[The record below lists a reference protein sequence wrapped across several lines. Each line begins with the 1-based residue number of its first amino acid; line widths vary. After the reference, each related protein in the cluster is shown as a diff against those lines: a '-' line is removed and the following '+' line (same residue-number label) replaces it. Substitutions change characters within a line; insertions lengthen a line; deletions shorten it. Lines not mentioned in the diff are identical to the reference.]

1 MDWLIYSVN
10 RLTGGMVNLG
20 KGEVFRSSLISI
32 CVKVLGALV
41 SLGLYMTLSR
51 TLGPEKLGYYVLTLT
66 VVAILAVPLNYGLAS
81 LVLRETSSS
90 LLNADWA
97 KLRGLIRQAV
107 QLTVGYTVFVAV
119 LGWLGILL
127 FGDSVAE
134 GTRAALIPALILPIF
149 WSGSEV
155 LSASLRGMGRII
167 AGQVGDLI
175 LRPLFLAIFVL
186 VAVQL
191 YGVSSV
197 SASDVMILHV
207 GAAVIS
213 IIVVIGLLI
222 KFFPAPISGVKVYHT
237 KSWFNSLLHLSL
249 LSGVMAVNGF
259 TDILM
264 LGYLATPEAV
274 GIYRIAVQL
283 ALLISF
289 TLSAMNVVLSNRV
302 VKLYEAGSLV
312 KLQNLLTQSSRAVLL
327 SALPTALVFIY
338 FGRDI
343 IGLVFGEAFSQGA
356 DALIIL
362 TVGQLVNAALGSVS
376 LVLNMIGL
384 ERETVKV
391 TIVAAILNVVLNA
404 TLIPIWGIYGAAL
417 GTAVSLTFW
426 NIYLVVQL
434 YRRTNLIVSPVTF
447 GLKRYDN

>member
-10 RLTGGMVNLG
+10 RLTGGLLDSRR
-20 KGEVFRSSLISI
+20 GEVFRSSLVSI

-66 VVAILAVPLNYGLAS
+66 FVAILAVPLNFGLAS

-134 GTRAALIPALILPIF
+134 GTRAALIPALILPLF

-167 AGQVGDLI
+167 SGQIGDLI
-175 LRPLFLAIFVL
+175 LRPLLLAIFVL
-186 VAVQL
+186 IAVQL
-191 YGVSSV
+191 YDASSV
-197 SASDVMILHV
+197 SASDVMILHI
-207 GAAVIS
+207 GAAIIS
-213 IIVVIGLLI
+213 LVVVTGLFI
-222 KFFPAPISGVKVYHT
+222 KFFPAPIRGAKVYHT
-237 KSWFNSLLHLSL
+237 KTWFNSLLHLSL

-264 LGYLATPEAV
+264 LGYLATPEDV

-289 TLSAMNVVLSNRV
+289 TLSAMNVVLSKRV
-302 VKLYEAGSLV
+302 VQLYEAGSLV

-327 SALPTALVFIY
+327 SALPTALVFIF
-338 FGRDI
+338 FGREI
-343 IGLVFGEAFSQGA
+343 IGLVFGEAFSHGA

-362 TVGQLVNAALGSVS
+362 TVGQLVNATLGAVS
-376 LVLNMIGL
+376 MVLNMIGL
-384 ERETVKV
+384 ERETVRV
-391 TIVAAILNVVLNA
+391 TVISAILNVVLNA
-404 TLIPIWGIYGAAL
+404 ALIPIWGIYGAAI
-417 GTAVSLTFW
+417 GTAASLAFW

-434 YRRTNLIVSPVTF
+434 YRHTNLIVAPVMF
-447 GLKRYDN
+447 GLQRP